1 MIHVFVY
8 GSLKRGFRNHHFL
21 ATSRFIGTGTTHCCF
36 DLLDLG
42 YFPAMIKPGTF
53 AIRGELF
60 SVDRHTLK
68 NLDRLEGNT
77 DGATDFATTRKS
89 RIDSSPSVIE
99 IVDGCTMLFPVRQVH
114 PQMHCGTSAFS
125 PSTPQ
130 YLRRV
135 RSGSAPRVSPRS

>member
-68 NLDRLEGNT
+68 NLDRLEGN
-77 DGATDFATTRKS
+77 GVFYR
-89 RIDSSPSVIE
+89 REQHSVIVPE
-99 IVDGCTMLFPVRQVH
+99 DGLV
-114 PQMHCGTSAFS
+114 SAWI
-125 PSTPQ
+125 
-130 YLRRV
+130 YLLLEPAGLPAVAAEGHLKTWVER
-135 RSGSAPRVSPRS
+135 AA